1 MNKSKLGQRFL
12 RLVDSYKQV
21 IYKVCFMYAT
31 EDETI
36 SDLYQEVVLN
46 LWTAFPRFR
55 SESKPSTW
63 VYRISVNTCISRLRH
78 NIRQP
83 KTVSITTSMADL
95 FPEES
100 EREQLKELYQ
110 LKCLII
116 KIRNYYGTTR
126 FETKVE
132 YARRATLKE

>member
-46 LWTAFPRFR
+46 L
-55 SESKPSTW
+55 
-63 VYRISVNTCISRLRH
+63 
-78 NIRQP
+78 
-83 KTVSITTSMADL
+83 
-95 FPEES
+95 
-100 EREQLKELYQ
+100 
-110 LKCLII
+110 
-116 KIRNYYGTTR
+116 
-126 FETKVE
+126 
-132 YARRATLKE
+132 